1 MPRTGP
7 NRELKWALEAHWA
20 GKLTA
25 DVLSSTAVQ
34 LRRRSWETLVQAG
47 IDLVPVN
54 DFSLYDHV
62 LDTAVMVGAVPP
74 RFGRQDGPVDLGTYF
89 AMARGGRG
97 GDGTQQPPL
106 ELTKWFDTNYHYL
119 VPELGPGTSFGPRT
133 TKLLTELAE
142 ARAAGA
148 GADKAVLLGPLSF
161 LGLSRP
167 DQRGF
172 DPMDLLGPLVETYV
186 EILAELARAGAAW
199 VQLDEPALVGDRSR
213 AELAALE
220 RAYRRLGES
229 APRPKVVVSTYF
241 GAVGE
246 AMGSLVGLPVEGLGL
261 DFCAG
266 RPNLGLLEAP
276 GGARGKVLFA
286 GVVDGRNVWAADLG
300 EARRLLDR
308 LSGLAAEVVVSTS
321 CSLAHVPMK
330 VQGDAGIAPWL
341 APWLAFA
348 EEKLHE
354 LAALA
359 RGLDQGWAA
368 VGDTMEANQAALVAR
383 RSDPRGADPAVRQRV
398 AGLPVGGP
406 RRAGSPGERR
416 AAQQAALG
424 LPLLPTTTI
433 GSFPQTVELRA
444 ARAAWRSGRL
454 GEEGYRE
461 RLRAEVDRVVG
472 LQEELGLD
480 VVVHGE
486 PERDD
491 MVRYFAGSLR
501 GFALPEAGWVQS
513 YGSRCVRPPVLYGD
527 VSRPGPISAEWATY
541 AASRTAKAV
550 KGVLTGPV
558 TMLRWSFVRDD
569 QPLADTAVQLALA
582 ISDEVSDLE
591 PLSDFKL
598 VTACAELG
606 ATGATSDPTT
616 AMRHTLRS
624 LARRW
629 LELHEEIKVHSV
641 HLKALT
647 RAAALQMIAAFG
659 IGLDIA
665 AQMLITAGDNDDRV
679 RMRLPSPS
687 CVGPARSPPVRA
699 RPTAGTDST
708 GAGIA
713 KRTPRCI
720 AP

>member
-1 MPRTGP
+1 
-7 NRELKWALEAHWA
+7 
-20 GKLTA
+20 
-25 DVLSSTAVQ
+25 
-34 LRRRSWETLVQAG
+34 
-47 IDLVPVN
+47 
-54 DFSLYDHV
+54 
-62 LDTAVMVGAVPP
+62 
-74 RFGRQDGPVDLGTYF
+74 
-89 AMARGGRG
+89 
-97 GDGTQQPPL
+97 
-106 ELTKWFDTNYHYL
+106 
-119 VPELGPGTSFGPRT
+119 
-133 TKLLTELAE
+133 
-142 ARAAGA
+142 
-148 GADKAVLLGPLSF
+148 
-161 LGLSRP
+161 
-167 DQRGF
+167 
-172 DPMDLLGPLVETYV
+172 
-186 EILAELARAGAAW
+186 
-199 VQLDEPALVGDRSR
+199 
-213 AELAALE
+213 
-220 RAYRRLGES
+220 
-229 APRPKVVVSTYF
+229 
-241 GAVGE
+241 
-246 AMGSLVGLPVEGLGL
+246 
-261 DFCAG
+261 
-266 RPNLGLLEAP
+266 
-276 GGARGKVLFA
+276 
-286 GVVDGRNVWAADLG
+286 
-300 EARRLLDR
+300 
-308 LSGLAAEVVVSTS
+308 
-321 CSLAHVPMK
+321 
-330 VQGDAGIAPWL
+330 
-341 APWLAFA
+341 
-348 EEKLHE
+348 
-354 LAALA
+354 
-359 RGLDQGWAA
+359 
-368 VGDTMEANQAALVAR
+368 
-383 RSDPRGADPAVRQRV
+383 
-398 AGLPVGGP
+398 
-406 RRAGSPGERR
+406 
-416 AAQQAALG
+416 
-424 LPLLPTTTI
+424 
-433 GSFPQTVELRA
+433 
-444 ARAAWRSGRL
+444 
-454 GEEGYRE
+454 
-461 RLRAEVDRVVG
+461 
-472 LQEELGLD
+472 LD